1 MIISDRQAEL
11 ALSYLRQQQT
21 LERVRRATARAAVS
35 PEFLELV
42 KDRIASLPDTRDERI
57 VAAWE
62 VLDGDISSAAVAD
75 KMIGR
80 LISDEVG

>member
-21 LERVRRATARAAVS
+21 IERVRRATTRAAVS

>member
-1 MIISDRQAEL
+1 MIISDRQADL
-11 ALSYLRQQQT
+11 ALIYLRQHQT

-42 KDRIASLPDTRDERI
+42 KSRIAALPDTRDERI

-62 VLDGDISSAAVAD
+62 VLDGDISSSAVAD

-80 LISDEVG
+80 LISDELC